1 MKPAGSLFSTASQD
15 SRGTEESEMSAD
27 SPAPSALGDVR
38 LRIGWL
44 SRARD
49 FVALTRPRVLTLVL
63 FTAPPAMVMGHNGW
77 PSAAV
82 IFGIIIGAALIGAGC
97 GALNASWERDRDRR
111 MERTQNRPLPAGRLA
126 RRDAVIFGLAISA
139 LGVAVL
145 FATGGWL
152 PAAIGVLTLVHYV
165 LVYTIWLKP
174 RTPQNIVIGGAA
186 GAASPLIA
194 DAAIDGRLGI
204 WGFVLFTIIFVWT
217 PPHFWAIALYRKRE
231 YASAGFPM
239 LPNVVGDHATRT
251 RMLAYAIALIPITLL
266 PWLGGELST
275 VYALTAVIAGCG
287 FVVSIV
293 RSMRVQSP
301 QQDRRVFRSSIFY
314 LFAIFA
320 EMLVELTLR

>member
-1 MKPAGSLFSTASQD
+1 
-15 SRGTEESEMSAD
+15 MSAD
-27 SPAPSALGDVR
+27 SRIPIALGDAR
-38 LRIGWL
+38 SRFGWL
-44 SRARD
+44 ARAQD
-49 FVALTRPRVLTLVL
+49 YVALTRPRVLTLVL
-63 FTAPPAMVMGHNGW
+63 FTAPPAMVMGRDGW

-82 IFGIIIGAALIGAGC
+82 ILGVILGAALIGAGC

-111 MERTQNRPLPAGRLA
+111 MARTENRPLPAGRLSL
-126 RRDAVIFGLAISA
+126 REAVVFGFVISA

-152 PAAIGVLTLVHYV
+152 PAAIGVFTLAHYL

-194 DAAIDGRLGI
+194 DAAIDGRLGL
-204 WGFVLFTIIFVWT
+204 WGFVLFLIVFVWT

-231 YASAGFPM
+231 YAAAGFPM
-239 LPNVVGDHATRT
+239 LPNVLGDRATR
-251 RMLAYAIALIPITLL
+251 RHMLAYAIGLIPIALIP
-266 PWLGGELST
+266 WFAGELSFA
-275 VYALTAVIAGCG
+275 YALTAVVAGSG
-287 FVVSIV
+287 FVASIA
-293 RSMRVQSP
+293 RAIRAECP
-301 QQDRRVFRSSIFY
+301 QQDRRVFKVSLFF

>member
-1 MKPAGSLFSTASQD
+1 
-15 SRGTEESEMSAD
+15 MSAD
-27 SPAPSALGDVR
+27 SPLSIALGDARDQVR
-38 LRIGWL
+38 PL

-63 FTAPPAMVMGHNGW
+63 FTAPPAMVMGHDGW

-97 GALNASWERDRDRR
+97 GALNASWERDRDRK
-111 MERTQNRPLPAGRLA
+111 MTRTENRPLPAGRLA
-126 RRDAVIFGLAISA
+126 VRDAVIFGLAISA

-145 FATGGWL
+145 WATGGWL

-165 LVYTIWLKP
+165 LIYTIWLKP

-204 WGFVLFTIIFVWT
+204 WGLVLFSIIFIWT

-231 YASAGFPM
+231 YAAAGFPM
-239 LPNVVGDHATRT
+239 LPNVLGNRATR
-251 RMLAYAIALIPITLL
+251 RHMLAYAIALVPISLL
-266 PWLGGELST
+266 PWFAGELSV
-275 VYALTAVIAGCG
+275 VYAMTALIAGG
-287 FVVSIV
+287 AFIASIA
-293 RSMRVQSP
+293 RAIRADSSR
-301 QQDRRVFRSSIFY
+301 QDRRVFKISLLY
-314 LFAIFA
+314 LFAIFG
-320 EMLVELTLR
+320 EMLVELTLL

>member
-1 MKPAGSLFSTASQD
+1 
-15 SRGTEESEMSAD
+15 MSAD
-27 SPAPSALGDVR
+27 SPVHIALGDVR
-38 LRIGWL
+38 SRLGWL
-44 SRARD
+44 ARAQD

-63 FTAPPAMVMGHNGW
+63 FTAPPAMAMGHERW

-82 IFGIIIGAALIGAGC
+82 ILGVILGAALIGAGC

-111 MERTQNRPLPAGRLA
+111 MTRTENRPLPAGRLTLREA
-126 RRDAVIFGLAISA
+126 ATFGFAISA

-152 PAAIGVLTLVHYV
+152 PAAIGVLTLGHY
-165 LVYTIWLKP
+165 LLIYTIWLKP

-194 DAAIDGRLGI
+194 DAAVDGRLGL
-204 WGFVLFTIIFVWT
+204 WGLVLFLIVFVWT

-231 YASAGFPM
+231 YAAAGFPM
-239 LPNVVGDHATRT
+239 LPNALGDRATR
-251 RMLAYAIALIPITLL
+251 RHMLAYAIGLIPVALI
-266 PWLGGELST
+266 PWLGGELSS
-275 VYALTAVIAGCG
+275 VYALTAVVAGGGFIA
-287 FVVSIV
+287 SIA
-293 RSMRVQSP
+293 RSMRAESR
-301 QQDRRVFRSSIFY
+301 QQDRRVFRISIFF